1 MDSSNKFKNMDL
13 NCKITVKRD
22 TYNPKNT
29 LGKLYINDVFFCET
43 LEDVV
48 RDINK
53 DGDLDDAGE
62 TKVYGETAIPSGAY
76 KMIINMSNRF
86 KKEMPLL
93 LNVKGFDGIRIHS
106 GNTEADTHG
115 CILVGLTR
123 TKDNKI
129 GQSQLAFSKLM
140 LELSKYRTFEIT
152 IIDKK

>member
-1 MDSSNKFKNMDL
+1 MAIIK

-29 LGKLYINDVFFCET
+29 LGKMYINDVFFCET

-53 DGDLDDAGE
+53 DGDLTDVNE
-62 TKVYGETAIPSGAY
+62 TKVYGETAIPSGIY

-93 LNVKGFDGIRIHS
+93 LEVKGFEGIRIHA
-106 GNTEADTHG
+106 GNKEADTHG

-123 TKDNKI
+123 TKINTI
-129 GQSQLAFSKLM
+129 EQSKLAFEKLM
-140 LELSKYRTFEIT
+140 LELSKYRSFEIQ
-152 IIDKK
+152 IIDK

>member
-1 MDSSNKFKNMDL
+1 MDIIK
-13 NCKITVKRD
+13 NCKIIVNRD

-29 LGKLYINDVFFCET
+29 LGKMYINDVFFCET

-53 DGDLDDAGE
+53 DGDLADTNE
-62 TKVYGETAIPSGAY
+62 TKVYGETAIPSGIY

-93 LNVKGFDGIRIHS
+93 LDVKGFEGIRIHA
-106 GNTEADTHG
+106 GNTDIDTHG

-123 TKDNKI
+123 IKNNTI
-129 GQSQLAFSKLM
+129 GQSKLAFEKLM
-140 LELSKYRTFEIT
+140 LELSKYRTFEIQ